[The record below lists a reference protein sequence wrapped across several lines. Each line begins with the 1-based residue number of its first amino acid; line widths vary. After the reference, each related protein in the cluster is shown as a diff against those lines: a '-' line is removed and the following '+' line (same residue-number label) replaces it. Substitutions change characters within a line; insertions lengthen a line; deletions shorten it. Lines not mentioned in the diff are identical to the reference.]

1 MPKCLDACRLAVW
14 LHYSTAQKQRP
25 GKTQQGKAHAKH
37 RRQSTGGK
45 STGKAQQAG
54 AAGQS
59 TGKAQQAKR
68 TRAKHRQSTG
78 KAQQAKHSRRNKA
91 QQAKHRQSIVGKSY
105 LFQSSQTV
113 AAKDCKKTLSY
124 TAASQQ
130 SAFCQSCPLAD
141 PPQSSS
147 SVKSQCCRPSL
158 IFFTP

>member
-1 MPKCLDACRLAVW
+1 MHAGLLFGFTIAPHRSKDQAKHSRAKLMQ
-14 LHYSTAQKQRP
+14 STA
-25 GKTQQGKAHAKH
+25 
-37 RRQSTGGK
+37 
-45 STGKAQQAG
+45 GKAQEGKAQAKHSRQG

-59 TGKAQQAKR
+59 TGKAQQAKH